1 MWPGE
6 VRAIELGLF
15 PENSPACTPW
25 PEARDL
31 EEAGNLRQSRAS
43 AQGGLGEAGWLGS
56 PRHVRRGIQAGG
68 PRVVHAP
75 LWLEE
80 ERVTFPCHPEGC
92 KHAQTASRPQGAW
105 CMKHMQEKL

>member
-31 EEAGNLRQSRAS
+31 EESGNLRQSRAS
-43 AQGGLGEAGWLGS
+43 ATFPKEGLGK
-56 PRHVRRGIQAGG
+56 QAGSG
-68 PRVVHAP
+68 AQGMS
-75 LWLEE
+75 EE
-80 ERVTFPCHPEGC
+80 
-92 KHAQTASRPQGAW
+92 ASRQADLGL
-105 CMKHMQEKL
+105 CMPHCGLRKSG